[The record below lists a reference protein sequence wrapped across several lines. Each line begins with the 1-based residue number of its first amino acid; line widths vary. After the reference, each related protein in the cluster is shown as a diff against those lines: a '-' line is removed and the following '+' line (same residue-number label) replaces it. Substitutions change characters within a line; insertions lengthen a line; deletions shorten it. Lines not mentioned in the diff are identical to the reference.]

1 MNQYT
6 CKYCEDIQHRDST
19 KQWITSYCSKSG
31 RNVRLQLKKDM
42 VPAIEQ
48 HLDETV
54 QKEKLST
61 DLDWYPADRYRG
73 AYAKSKDL
81 LVGSFKV
88 RENRVEV
95 WLALIDKYYTVSK
108 ATAAIKLINIQYSIF
123 KLRTM
128 FTKLNKLIN

>member
-1 MNQYT
+1 
-6 CKYCEDIQHRDST
+6 
-19 KQWITSYCSKSG
+19 
-31 RNVRLQLKKDM
+31 M